1 MKFIHLWKKKE
12 FYNNPVQSYQLC
24 LITAYSRVDLKKTQN
39 CKNTLT
45 GLLNMV

>member
-12 FYNNPVQSYQLC
+12 FYNNPTQSYQLY
-24 LITAYSRVDLKKTQN
+24 LISAYSGVDLKKIQS